1 MARLIDCFKVSEKIS
16 FSSSTIMNWAY
27 GRKPAP
33 DGFPS
38 AVKISNRL
46 LWVESDLDE
55 WIDSM
60 RAFPKQVSGGRGCPT
75 SGVQPDTL
83 KEAAALVKRRR
94 GRPPANSH
102 Q

>member
-1 MARLIDCFKVSEKIS
+1 MARLIDCIKVSEKIS

-60 RAFPKQVSGGRGCPT
+60 KAFPKQISGGRG
-75 SGVQPDTL
+75 VQPETL
-83 KEAAALVKRRR
+83 KEAADLVKRGR
-94 GRPPANSH
+94 GRPKTKAVFK
-102 Q
+102 